1 MTSEIENL
9 VKNNVEEYCG
19 GDYDE
24 KVSECC
30 EASSCCKKFLEFEAD
45 TRTLIK
51 YLDLSSLKKNVLIR
65 RYSDVIADYEK
76 KRDCVRFAYRLFQM
90 IVTIG
95 SILTPSLL
103 SIQMTEHVKDDYEIE
118 INIAVWIIS
127 VFVSISN
134 GIVNLFK
141 LEELYAQCALT
152 CEKLKTL
159 WYKYIT
165 LTEPFNNTTH
175 EESFNLFITKMEELI
190 LEQKFSEFVD
200 SKANKN
206 KPKQEEIEFMNNLN
220 NPNNLDNQENQ
231 DNQDNQDNNK
241 SNEDKEVNKD
251 KHNNQVPED
260 SSNNLGDDYTSVD
273 DVNDVNDVN
282 LDNQNNKNVNLNT
295 EMKVV

>member
-1 MTSEIENL
+1 MSETDIL
-9 VKNNVEEYCG
+9 VKKKESAYCG
-19 GDYDE
+19 GEYDE
-24 KVSECC
+24 SVSECC
-30 EASSCCKKFLEFEAD
+30 AASTCCKKFLEFEAD

-51 YLDLSSLKKNVLIR
+51 YLDLDSLKKNVLIR
-65 RYSDVIADYEK
+65 RYSDIIADYEK

-103 SIQMTEHVKDDYEIE
+103 SIQMTEHVQDTYEIE
-118 INIAVWIIS
+118 INIAVWVIS

-165 LTEPFNNTTH
+165 LTEPFQNTTH
-175 EESFNLFITKMEELI
+175 EDSFNLFIEKMEELI
-190 LEQKFSEFVD
+190 MEQKFSEFID

-206 KPKQEEIEFMNNLN
+206 KPKEEELEFIEDIK
-220 NPNNLDNQENQ
+220 NP
-231 DNQDNQDNNK
+231 K
-241 SNEDKEVNKD
+241 KK
-251 KHNNQVPED
+251 
-260 SSNNLGDDYTSVD
+260 
-273 DVNDVNDVN
+273 
-282 LDNQNNKNVNLNT
+282 
-295 EMKVV
+295 